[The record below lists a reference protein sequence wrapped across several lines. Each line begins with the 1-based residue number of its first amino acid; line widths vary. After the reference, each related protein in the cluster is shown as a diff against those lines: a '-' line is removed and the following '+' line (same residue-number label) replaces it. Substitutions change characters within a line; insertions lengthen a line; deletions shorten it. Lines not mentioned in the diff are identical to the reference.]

1 MSRLPQSIKR
11 SNGLNQK
18 EKRKTNAFQYNTPQ
32 VCYHGVRSL
41 VVGQT
46 RPTPSI
52 QPPAKRKRVIVLH
65 LLRWPTTRQPT
76 HTPRTPTHPRP
87 HVVGNPLASTV
98 CSAFQ
103 TCTLAA
109 GLLSSL
115 PSKNDQ
121 DIARLVH
128 VAGSLANVHAM
139 PPATSLDTT
148 ACDLSTE
155 LLELQPAATYI
166 IRGSNYQ
173 ECFHGRLACHQK
185 KQIATNY
192 LHKNHRSRRHA
203 PEHTRNR

>member
-1 MSRLPQSIKR
+1 MVDLKVHSKSA
-11 SNGLNQK
+11 G
-18 EKRKTNAFQYNTPQ
+18 
-32 VCYHGVRSL
+32 GVF
-41 VVGQT
+41 
-46 RPTPSI
+46 
-52 QPPAKRKRVIVLH
+52 IVA
-65 LLRWPTTRQPT
+65 TCFI
-76 HTPRTPTHPRP
+76 

-98 CSAFQ
+98 CSAVR

-121 DIARLVH
+121 DIAHLVH
-128 VAGSLANVHAM
+128 VAGSLENVHAM

-148 ACDLSTE
+148 DCDLSTE

-173 ECFHGRLACHQK
+173 ECFHGRLACHQRK
-185 KQIATNY
+185 PITTNY
-192 LHKNHRSRRHA
+192 LHKNHRSQHHA